1 MVRKLFAKLLALT
14 IALCLAQTASRGDV
28 AVGDPAPPLK
38 IKEWVRGKPVDLSKD
53 ASAKLHLVEFW
64 ATWCPPCKASVPLLT
79 DYQKKFEKDLVIVG
93 VTDPDPYRNSP
104 SDIKQFVKQQG
115 TNMSYTVAMDDKGQT
130 IESYMDTSE
139 GVGIPH
145 AFLVGKDGRVVWQ
158 GSPLDP
164 AMGDVIRD
172 VIAGRY
178 DVTSARKAAEV
189 ERELEKRFRAIEMAF
204 QMGQMDVVWDGVIDM
219 FKVDASNEVAIRLL
233 TEIYVNE
240 EGFGDKYRG
249 WVRDYIDEHRGN
261 AAAMGNLALAL
272 LGIADL
278 SLRLPELALEAARA
292 AYERSEKSQRIW
304 IEVFARSLYQIGALD
319 RAIAAQE
326 EAVVKAS
333 DAERDDARRILD
345 YYKTCK
351 RLQSAVQ

>member
-1 MVRKLFAKLLALT
+1 
-14 IALCLAQTASRGDV
+14 
-28 AVGDPAPPLK
+28 
-38 IKEWVRGKPVDLSKD
+38 
-53 ASAKLHLVEFW
+53 
-64 ATWCPPCKASVPLLT
+64 
-79 DYQKKFEKDLVIVG
+79 
-93 VTDPDPYRNSP
+93 
-104 SDIKQFVKQQG
+104 
-115 TNMSYTVAMDDKGQT
+115 
-130 IESYMDTSE
+130 
-139 GVGIPH
+139 
-145 AFLVGKDGRVVWQ
+145 
-158 GSPLDP
+158 
-164 AMGDVIRD
+164 